1 MVDVA
6 VSPQP
11 VQRLH
16 DLTSQ
21 SQEDGCSD
29 ECDPDPEQ
37 PPVRVELSRTVSLES
52 LATAA
57 VSYRRG

>member
-1 MVDVA
+1 MTKAGTMVDVA

-29 ECDPDPEQ
+29 ECDLDPSSH
-37 PPVRVELSRTVSLES
+37 PYASS
-52 LATAA
+52 
-57 VSYRRG
+57 